1 MVYVIVG
8 IVCSLIVYVIMCY
21 TNLVK
26 LHNIAKE
33 QWLQID
39 VYLKRRA
46 NLILNLVDIVKG
58 YAKNETDI
66 FESTIEVKDK
76 ILNAKNEREELE
88 ANKDLSIA
96 ISKVFSLADGY
107 LELKSN
113 TNFLDLQNNL
123 KEIEDKISYARG
135 FYNDSVLKYKNKL
148 DIFPTNI
155 ISKIL
160 EFETMPFFEV
170 ADNEH

>member
-46 NLILNLVDIVKG
+46 NLIPNLVDIVKG

-107 LELKSN
+107 HELKSN

-123 KEIEDKISYARG
+123 KEMEDKISYARG
-135 FYNDSVLKYKNKL
+135 FYNDSVFKYKNKS